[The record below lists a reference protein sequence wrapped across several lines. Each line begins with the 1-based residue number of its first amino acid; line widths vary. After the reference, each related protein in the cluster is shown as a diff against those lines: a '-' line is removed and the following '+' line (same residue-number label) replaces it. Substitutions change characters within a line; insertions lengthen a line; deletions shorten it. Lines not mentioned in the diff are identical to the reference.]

1 MRRRPLV
8 FLLFSFL
15 AYAAAQDDR
24 IIDVKQII
32 KDTLDVMRSYP
43 PPPILTQPQT
53 MMALTQQTPIVLPE
67 ASQMASVA
75 VQQMPQQAPLQAL
88 QSAARYGQALPVAV
102 ATTQPV
108 HQAMVPQPLAQPPT
122 QQEQLPQRSYGPAAV
137 AHGVSTYGGQRYYGS
152 AIQQNTAIYNS
163 KFREIFEILS
173 DGTEYNPYTAASS
186 QSPALPRI
194 FATPTQTDL
203 ERLFHLPA
211 DIMHRLAADA
221 GYIDPDPELYSKY
234 SSSSSGNSGSGG
246 LSGFNFNVQDG
257 SKPAVSDIASF
268 FLPQATTAAPRPVIV
283 AAGTPKITTRT
294 AVRNGKTVELPMMI
308 VPLRNGQTASIPYEN
323 LHDLSEAV
331 HKIITTGELTLP
343 ETTPKSSSPEQTP
356 PAPIDHIQIEPPTTT
371 RPTVASTKKVVRTE
385 SNAFVQEIDD
395 TTTPAPTTTSPP
407 TRATPPPA
415 SPTIGQ
421 EIVLNGLRYKLVDNV
436 TGGGSNR
443 PRLRLKSAPTRVAP
457 GG

>member
-1 MRRRPLV
+1 RWCRN
-8 FLLFSFL
+8 
-15 AYAAAQDDR
+15 
-24 IIDVKQII
+24 
-32 KDTLDVMRSYP
+32 RS
-43 PPPILTQPQT
+43 LK
-53 MMALTQQTPIVLPE
+53 
-67 ASQMASVA
+67 
-75 VQQMPQQAPLQAL
+75 
-88 QSAARYGQALPVAV
+88 
-102 ATTQPV
+102 
-108 HQAMVPQPLAQPPT
+108 PPT

-152 AIQQNTAIYNS
+152 AIQQNTPIYN
-163 KFREIFEILS
+163 
-173 DGTEYNPYTAASS
+173 NPYTAASS

-294 AVRNGKTVELPMMI
+294 AVRNGKTVELPLMI

-343 ETTPKSSSPEQTP
+343 ETSPKAPSPEQTP
-356 PAPIDHIQIEPPTTT
+356 ANAVATNLLFQNAGAPQRPPQVGPVPIQAPIDHIQIEPPTTA
-371 RPTVASTKKVVRTE
+371 RPVVASTKKVIRTE